1 MALTRVL
8 IETDNDPPEKIQ
20 ANANTR
26 VFFNPNTYQLQRRVE
41 WKETKSNGMD
51 LPGLQFV
58 SGGPRSLALSLVFD
72 TYDSGEDVRTLTGQI
87 ARLAEVDGKR
97 QRPPFCT
104 ITWGPDA
111 GNPYSGLPFR
121 GVVESLAQKFTL
133 FLDDG
138 TPVRATVDV
147 QFKEGQSVQK
157 QLKRNPRARS
167 SPLQPRTRI
176 VRDGDTLWSIAAV
189 VYGDPAKWR
198 ALARAN
204 GLVNP
209 RILAPGTELLV
220 PSEE

>member
-8 IETDNDPPEKIQ
+8 IETDNDPPVKIQ

-26 VFFNPNTYQLQRRVE
+26 VFFNPNTYQLQRNVE

-51 LPGLQFV
+51 LPGLQFI
-58 SGGPRSLALSLVFD
+58 SGGRRSLALSLLFD

-87 ARLAEVDGKR
+87 AKLAEVDGDLR
-97 QRPPFCT
+97 RPPTCT

-121 GVVESLAQKFTL
+121 GVVGSLAQKFTL

-138 TPVRATVDV
+138 TPVRATLDV
-147 QFKEGQSVQK
+147 QFKEGQSVSK
-157 QLKRNPRARS
+157 QLKRNPRSRN

-176 VRDGDTLWSIAAV
+176 VRDGDTLWSIAAA
-189 VYGDPAKWR
+189 VYRDPAKWR

-204 GLVNP
+204 NLVNP
-209 RILAPGTELLV
+209 RILAPGTTLLV